1 MMKSD
6 GSVLFGRV
14 LRPFRLL
21 KSSVFS
27 RRTSRCDRR
36 RLDRCCAFGFSGLLP
51 LLLAGLLFLAF
62 DSADHLKHLQ
72 PRRLRAGPVAV
83 RIKAPQHGQF
93 LFGRL
98 RCLCEIR
105 TNAQRPPGIL
115 NDHRRRNTGMHR
127 RKGHF
132 VRFILE
138 AQNTQRGDHRRR
150 SSSCQSNF
158 LAPAVTVAKPG

>member
-6 GSVLFGRV
+6 GSVLFGRA

-36 RLDRCCAFGFSGLLP
+36 RLDRCRAFGFSGLLP

-83 RIKAPQHGQF
+83 RIKAPQHFQ
-93 LFGRL
+93 LGR
-98 RCLCEIR
+98 RGYGGSV
-105 TNAQRPPGIL
+105 NFAGYPQRPAGMGL
-115 NDHRRRNTGMHR
+115 NHFHRDAGM
-127 RKGHF
+127 
-132 VRFILE
+132 
-138 AQNTQRGDHRRR
+138 D
-150 SSSCQSNF
+150 
-158 LAPAVTVAKPG
+158 